1 MTGWTIS
8 MLWKANAIWVK
19 ALLWFDICQL
29 LARQGNAE
37 TCYLFRISLETEIYY
52 IYRFQRSGRYISTAT
67 IRIFRWAI
75 NSTKNILTTECPEF
89 YNKWIQ
95 GSSLKLKFGYYF
107 GLCPHKGAFMIHLIW
122 INAVLL
128 VMIKL
133 IGN

>member
-1 MTGWTIS
+1 MTGGTIS
-8 MLWKANAIWVK
+8 ILWKANCHLGKVPVMIRHLS
-19 ALLWFDICQL
+19 ALYQIRKCWSLSFIH
-29 LARQGNAE
+29 
-37 TCYLFRISLETEIYY
+37 TPLETEIYY